1 MAYVKPGV
9 EVTQTQVRVSPSL
22 IAPDLGT
29 VIIGKP
35 FFVEEVGDFSYAD
48 VYSGVQVD
56 VDYAGLPSGAEV
68 HTASVYVDLIGGT
81 GASSGTRLHLD
92 PATDFTAGSASVQ
105 INASLGA
112 TYPAISGLES
122 DAAIEVGYRALRTD
136 LDPFLTMSTLTDI
149 EDKIGSVNSVN
160 PLGVGLHKAMLNTS
174 GYTYALIVNE
184 DTPLETSNEFTSAD
198 VPFDT
203 LKTREIYAMVPL
215 TTTAGVITACK
226 THATTYSA
234 PEEKHERMVVA
245 APSIPWKDAGGGS
258 TTADLADTAVTAG
271 AIKEAAYGHQERRL
285 VYAFPDTMFVTEQ
298 RHVSTLT
305 DTYRDAVQG
314 VAGIPFY
321 LGENKTLTVN
331 SVKYSYKK
339 GDLITA
345 AMLSNLAID
354 NTFLIVE
361 SPVPGYIGAAA
372 IGGMI
377 SGFPPEA
384 PFTNLA
390 VTGVSR
396 LKYSMDK
403 FTESDLNT
411 MAEGGNYLLVQSSE
425 TAPIYCRH
433 QLTTDMTSVERR
445 ELSILK
451 TLDFVAKFMRNGL
464 SGYIGRY
471 NISPQFLKLLTM
483 TLQAQILYLVK
494 NGHVNDIKILNI
506 VQAEEAADTIEVSL
520 DVLVK
525 YPVNYIKIEL
535 QF

>member
-9 EVTQTQVRVSPSL
+9 EVTQTQVSVSPSL
-22 IAPDLGT
+22 ISPDLGT
-29 VIIGKP
+29 VVIGKG
-35 FFVEEVGDFSYAD
+35 FFVEEVGDFSYAEL
-48 VYSGVQVD
+48 YSGAQVD

-68 HTASVYVDLIGGT
+68 HQASVYVDLIGGT
-81 GASSGTRLHLD
+81 GSFAGTRVHLD
-92 PATDFTAGSASVQ
+92 SSTDFTAGATSVS
-105 INASLGA
+105 INANLGT

-122 DAAIEVGYRALRTD
+122 NSAIEIGYRALRTD
-136 LDPFLTMSTLTDI
+136 LDPFLTMSTLDDI
-149 EDKIGSVNSVN
+149 TDKIGSVISFN
-160 PLGVGLHKAMLNTS
+160 PLGVGLHKAMLNTA
-174 GYTYALIVNE
+174 GYVYASPTNE
-184 DTPLETSNEFTSAD
+184 SSPVETSNEFTSAD
-198 VPFDT
+198 IQFDT

-215 TTTAGVITACK
+215 TTTAGAISACK
-226 THATTYSA
+226 THAVLYSA
-234 PEEKHERMVVA
+234 PEEKRERMVLA
-245 APSIPWKDAGGGS
+245 APSIPWKDAGGGA

-271 AIKEAAYGHQERRL
+271 AIKEAAYTQQERRL
-285 VYAFPDTMFVTEQ
+285 VYSFPDTMFVTET

-314 VAGIPFY
+314 VSGISFY
-321 LGENKTLTVN
+321 LGEDKTVTV
-331 SVKYSYKK
+331 SGTKYSYKK
-339 GDLITA
+339 GQVLTA
-345 AMLSNLAID
+345 TMLSNLATD
-354 NTFLIVE
+354 NTFLIVD

-372 IGGMI
+372 VGGMI
-377 SGFPPEA
+377 SGYPPET

-390 VTGVSR
+390 VTGISR

-411 MAEGGNYLLVQSSE
+411 MAEGGNYLLIQTSS

-451 TLDFVAKFMRNGL
+451 TLDFVAKFLRNGL

-471 NISPQFLKLLTM
+471 NISTQFLKLLTM

-494 NGHVNDIKILNI
+494 NGHVNDIKILKI
-506 VQAEEAADTIEVSL
+506 AQSTEAADTIEVTL
-520 DVLVK
+520 NVLVK
-525 YPVNYIKIEL
+525 YPVNYIKIDL

>member
-9 EVTQTQVRVSPSL
+9 EVTQTQVNVSPSL
-22 IAPDLGT
+22 ISPDLGT
-29 VIIGKP
+29 VVVGKA
-35 FFVEEVGDFSYAD
+35 FFVEEVGDYSYAES
-48 VYSGVQVD
+48 YSGVQVA

-81 GASSGTRLHLD
+81 GASAGTRVHL
-92 PATDFTAGSASVQ
+92 ATGTDFTPGASSVT
-105 INASLGA
+105 INASLGSS
-112 TYPAISGLES
+112 YPSVSGLES
-122 DAAIEVGYRALRTD
+122 GAAIEIGYRALRTD

-149 EDKIGSVNSVN
+149 EDKVGSTISYN
-160 PLGVGLHKAMLNTS
+160 PLGVGLHKAMLNTA
-174 GYTYALIVNE
+174 GYVYASPTQE
-184 DTPLETSNEFTSAD
+184 DTPVETSNEFTSAD
-198 VPFDT
+198 VAFDT
-203 LKTREIYAMVPL
+203 LKTKEIYAMVPL
-215 TTTAGVITACK
+215 TTTSATISAFK
-226 THATTYSA
+226 THATTYSQ
-234 PEEKHERMVVA
+234 PEEKRERMVVA
-245 APSIPWKDAGGGS
+245 APSIPWKDSGGS
-258 TTADLADTAVTAG
+258 PATADTADTAVTAG
-271 AIKEAAYGHQERRL
+271 AIKEAAYNQQERRL
-285 VYAFPDTMFVTEQ
+285 VYAFPDTMFVTET

-314 VAGIPFY
+314 VSGIPFY
-321 LGENKTLTVN
+321 LGENKTVTVN

-339 GDLITA
+339 GDVLTA
-345 AMLSNLAID
+345 AMLSNLATD
-354 NTFLIVE
+354 NTFLIVD

-377 SGFPPEA
+377 SGYPPET

-390 VTGVSR
+390 VTGISR

-411 MAEGGNYLLVQSSE
+411 MAEGGNYLLIQTSE

-451 TLDFVAKFMRNGL
+451 TLDFVAKFLRNGL

-471 NISPQFLKLLTM
+471 NISPQFMKLLTM
-483 TLQAQILYLVK
+483 TIQAQILYLVK
-494 NGHVNDIKILNI
+494 NGHVNDIKILSI
-506 VQAEEAADTIEVSL
+506 AQAEEAADTIEVSL
-520 DVLVK
+520 NVLVK
-525 YPVNYIKIEL
+525 YPVNYIKIDL

>member
-9 EVTQTQVRVSPSL
+9 EVTQTQVSVSPSL
-22 IAPDLGT
+22 ISPDLGT
-29 VIIGKP
+29 VIIGKG
-35 FFVEEVGDFSYAD
+35 FFVEEVGDYSYAE

-56 VDYAGLPSGAEV
+56 VDYAGLASGMEV

-81 GASSGTRLHLD
+81 GSSAGTRVHLVST
-92 PATDFTAGSASVQ
+92 TDFTAGATSVQ

-112 TYPAISGLES
+112 TYPEVVGLDSG
-122 DAAIEVGYRALRTD
+122 AAVEIGYRALRTD
-136 LDPFLTMSTLTDI
+136 LDSFLTMSTLTDI
-149 EDKIGSVNSVN
+149 EEKVGSTISYN
-160 PLGVGLHKAMLNTS
+160 PLGVGLHKAMLNTA
-174 GYTYALIVNE
+174 GYVFASPVA
-184 DTPLETSNEFTSAD
+184 DATPTSNEFTSAD
-198 VPFDT
+198 IDFDT

-215 TTTAGVITACK
+215 TTTAGAISACK
-226 THATTYSA
+226 THAITYSA

-245 APSIPWKDAGGGS
+245 APTIPWQDTGGTPS
-258 TTADLADTAVTAG
+258 TAALADTAVTAG
-271 AIKEAAYGHQERRL
+271 AIKEAAYVQQERRL
-285 VYAFPDTMFVTEQ
+285 VYAFPDTMFVTET

-314 VAGIPFY
+314 VSGIPFY
-321 LGENKTLTVN
+321 LGENKTVTVS

-339 GDLITA
+339 GNILTA
-345 AMLSNLAID
+345 AMLANIATES
-354 NTFLIVE
+354 TFIIVE

-377 SGFPPEA
+377 SGYPPET

-411 MAEGGNYLLVQSSE
+411 MAEGGNYLLIQSSA

-445 ELSILK
+445 ELNILK
-451 TLDFVAKFMRNGL
+451 TLDFVAKFFRNGL

-471 NISPQFLKLLTM
+471 NISPQFMKLLTM
-483 TLQAQILYLVK
+483 TIQAQILYLVK

-506 VQAEEAADTIEVSL
+506 VQAEEAADTVEVSL
-520 DVLVK
+520 NVLVK
-525 YPVNYIKIEL
+525 YPVNYIKIDL